1 MKIIPAIDIQDGK
14 CVRLMQGNFDKST
27 TYGSDPYEVAIEWK
41 EMGARMIQVIDLDAA
56 RYGKL
61 VNQEVV
67 KKIAKIPD
75 IQIQYGGGIQT
86 EADIKL
92 LFDWGVERVIIGT
105 LVFEKEEEVK
115 KWIRTYGKRILISL
129 DAKEG
134 MVMKRGWKN
143 NVGKRIED
151 SMNLIGTWGA
161 IECIY
166 TDIVR
171 DGTLQSINVNEVERL
186 IAKAGLKVI
195 IAGGVRTLTDVV
207 TLKKIGASGV
217 IIGRALYEK
226 TLNLKE
232 VLSLC

>member
-27 TYGSDPYEVAIEWK
+27 TYGSDPYEVAIRWK
-41 EMGARMIQVIDLDAA
+41 EMGARIIQVVDLDAA

-67 KKIAKIPD
+67 KKIATIPD

-92 LFDWGVERVIIGT
+92 LFAWGVERVIIGT

-115 KWIRTYGKRILISL
+115 KWISTYGRRILISL

-143 NVGKRIED
+143 NVGKRIGD
-151 SMNLIGTWGA
+151 SMKLIGTWGA
-161 IECIY
+161 LECIY

-195 IAGGVRTLTDVV
+195 IAGGVRTLADIVA
-207 TLKKIGASGV
+207 LKKIGASGV

-232 VLSLC
+232 VILLC